1 MYTIYYIH
9 TYMSVC
15 NLVQG
20 YWELENAGC
29 FYTLRSQGVLEHH
42 KRTMCMKERYGN
54 QSDYYNSKV
63 SEWFI
68 QSNVREATQIW
79 GESQSKL
86 QFHKNEYY
94 DYYHLYTLLGE
105 IFSKNCFKSIIK
117 SILYNSL
124 LIFLF
129 L

>member
-1 MYTIYYIH
+1 
-9 TYMSVC
+9 MSVC

-68 QSNVREATQIW
+68 QSNVREVTQIW

-86 QFHKNEYY
+86 QFHKM
-94 DYYHLYTLLGE
+94 
-105 IFSKNCFKSIIK
+105 SITIITIYIPYLEK
-117 SILYNSL
+117 YSL
-124 LIFLF
+124 KIVLNL
-129 L
+129 